1 MSTAPD
7 RSPSHRAATSGL
19 LRPALDLLVEYAR
32 VHRDRRN
39 IQTHLVG
46 VPVGVLAMA
55 LLTRGPLGS
64 YGGAPLTPAWVLF
77 GIACAWY
84 LTRGQW
90 RLGLATCLLVG
101 VLVLLAHAVP
111 AYGLAP
117 WLAGSIGLVMLSSL
131 LQAAGHYYEGRR
143 PASWD
148 RPVHLLVGPMFVTLE
163 LLSGAGRLRGLAAE
177 VERRAGRTHVRD
189 LAHPMPQ
196 R

>member
-7 RSPSHRAATSGL
+7 RSPSHRADASGL

-163 LLSGAGRLRGLAAE
+163 LLSGAGRLRRLAAE